1 MANSKL
7 ATYRNPTRNH
17 SGVRTKH
24 ITKITPHE
32 MAAIWS
38 GKQCADYFESCGR
51 TGRQASSNYCVGNG
65 GDIAVSVDEANR
77 AWTSSS
83 ESNDQAAVTIEVSNS
98 ACGGDWPVS
107 PAAYQALVK
116 LCADICKRNG
126 INPAYNGGP
135 SGTITMHKMF
145 AATAC
150 PGPYLSHKITSGELA
165 RDIKAAMG
173 QGTSKPVSQQLYRIR
188 KSWADVKS
196 QIGAYKS
203 LENAKKACGKGYTV
217 YDKDGKA
224 VYTPSGSGAKKWT
237 QDCVLKVGDKV
248 ISVSC
253 GLKEIAGTGTAY
265 TVVDGVECVNVPA
278 LGGPVPLSDISE
290 APDSKDGNPKDNYLA
305 STLSRAFLL
314 QATVTEIIS
323 NDMVRID
330 RGYPVKTGPLM
341 ALR

>member
-7 ATYRNPTRNH
+7 ASYRNPTRNH
-17 SGVRTKH
+17 SGSRTQK

-38 GKQCADYFESCGR
+38 GRQCADYFEQCGR
-51 TGRQASSNYCVGNG
+51 TGRQASSNYCVGAG
-65 GDIAVSVDEANR
+65 GDIAVSVDESNR

-83 ESNDQAAVTIEVSNS
+83 EWNDQRAVTIEVSNS

-126 INPAYNGGP
+126 IDPAYNGTAGG
-135 SGTITMHKMF
+135 SITMHKMF

-150 PGPYLSHKITSGELA
+150 PGPYLTHKITSGELA
-165 RDIKAAMG
+165 KDIKAVMG
-173 QGTSKPVSQQLYRIR
+173 QGAAKPVSQQIYRIR
-188 KSWADVKS
+188 KSWKDVKS

-203 LENAKKACGKGYTV
+203 LERAKAACGKGYSV
-217 YDKDGKA
+217 FDNSGKA
-224 VYTPSGSGAKKWT
+224 VYTAESGAKKWT

-253 GLKEIAGTGTAY
+253 GIEPIPGTNSAIK
-265 TVVDGVECVNVPA
+265 DNCVNVPA
-278 LGGPVPLSDISE
+278 LGGLVPMSDVSE
-290 APDSKDGNPKDNYLA
+290 ADDTGDGKKDDYLA
-305 STLSRAFLL
+305 NTKARVFLL
-314 QATVTEIIS
+314 QATVTKIIN
-323 NDMVRID
+323 NDLVQLD
-330 RGYPVKTGPLM
+330 RGYIVKAGPLM